1 MNVDLNDLR
10 RRIVAGEEVSREEL
24 KQALLQQFPKREE
37 AFQPTKAKAK
47 SKKKTKATE
56 AASNE
61 AQPEA
66 ADDEAKSG
74 DPDTT

>member
-37 AFQPTKAKAK
+37 AFQPSKAKTK
-47 SKKKTKATE
+47 SSKKKVETVDLSE
-56 AASNE
+56 FIGE
-61 AQPEA
+61 
-66 ADDEAKSG
+66 
-74 DPDTT
+74 